1 MLHGSNLLA
10 VFRLV
15 FLHLAMA
22 YKLFAGLRMLPFGE
36 TGKLFRTDATGK
48 AELVRKLALPFTLDR
63 IALLPIVLLGLE
75 MVSMAVLYPR
85 KMRFCGSSTSSGA
98 TGSCCMA
105 GVFSV
110 S

>member
-1 MLHGSNLLA
+1 
-10 VFRLV
+10 
-15 FLHLAMA
+15 MA

-63 IALLPIVLLGLE
+63 IALLPIVLLGCGELLGMIGLE